1 MLNDRVRNSKF
12 EKAIENR
19 VKNGCDTVL
28 DVGTGTGLLRCVPDL
43 LFRVIG
49 CLSVA

>member
-28 DVGTGTGLLRCVPDL
+28 DVGTGTGLLRYVPYVKSN
-43 LFRVIG
+43 RM
-49 CLSVA
+49 SVCSV